1 MNNGYTPYEKRKRAL
16 SALSAIPNDLHRPE
30 WHRAGIAAIA
40 AGLLID
46 DIVAWSEP
54 GYDKF
59 NEHDVRDAFK
69 TITPGGGITERTLF
83 QIAFENGWT
92 DDSKTHAP
100 EKKPTKPQQSHVEP
114 RKPLPGM
121 NAAEVWA
128 RCLPVPLSHEYA
140 VRKQLSDRV
149 LTLLRVVPTNDKL
162 YIAGTPCVGY
172 LVVPCY
178 APDGQLQTL
187 QFIPPEHGVR
197 KLNLPYPIK
206 GTTLTVGS
214 ATDTTVFVESM
225 ANADSVWQSTGYES
239 ICCFGSGNIK
249 GAIADYRSRE
259 PDKSIVIL
267 PDRGKEN
274 EAVEIARE
282 YKCSVALLP
291 EGEPDKFDCNDL
303 FVRDGVDVLQALFD
317 KLREP
322 PLPEPLLKP
331 VSIFDLYT
339 NPSPPPAFIW
349 DGYLPRGTVTLFG
362 AHGGTGKSTVG
373 LMLSVCVAMG
383 MPLFD
388 VATTQCKVLFV
399 SLEDGTHII
408 RHRLSFIC
416 RAMNINPELLRDS
429 LHILDGTAHPE
440 LFSSEN
446 RNGGDKTGSYH
457 ELSRKVKTEGYGL
470 VIVDNASDAFGGDEI
485 VRRQVRAFMR
495 TMAEIARL
503 GDCATLLLAHVDKGT
518 SRGNGGSEAYSGS
531 TAWHNSAR
539 SRLFMSRDS
548 GGLLKL
554 EHQKSNLGR
563 MREPITLEWP
573 DNGLP
578 SLVGNYDN
586 PGSGQQQGR
595 ADDKKAIALLRMIH
609 EFESL
614 GQFCSPALKARNNV
628 HAMLRN
634 EPGFKVLKLDMGET
648 ARIVTQCQRAKW
660 IEPFSYRSVDRK
672 PRERWT
678 LTAEGRAI
686 AGLPPMPES
695 EGAPSAPS
703 APSAP
708 TCHESA
714 DGAQDANA

>member
-1 MNNGYTPYEKRKRAL
+1 MNNGYTPYKKRQRAL
-16 SALSAIPNDLHRPE
+16 SALHAIPNDLHRPE

-59 NEHDVRDAFK
+59 NERDVRAAFK

-83 QIAFENGWT
+83 QIAFEHGWT

-100 EKKPTKPQQSHVEP
+100 VTNRPTKPRKPPVEP
-114 RKPLPGM
+114 RKPAPGM
-121 NAAEVWA
+121 SAAEVWA

-140 VRKQLSDRV
+140 MRKQLSDTA
-149 LTLLRVVPTNDKL
+149 LKLLRVVPLNDRL
-162 YIAGTPCVGY
+162 YIFGTPCAGY
-172 LVVPCY
+172 LAVPAY
-178 APDGQLQTL
+178 SNDGTLQTL
-187 QFIPPEHGVR
+187 QLIPPGKGET
-197 KLNLPYPIK
+197 KLNLAGAPMK
-206 GTTLTVGS
+206 GATFTVGA
-214 ATDTTVFVESM
+214 ATEKTVFVESIG
-225 ANADSVWQSTGYES
+225 NADSVWTATGYQS
-239 ICCFGSGNIK
+239 VCCFSSGNIK
-249 GAIADYRSRE
+249 DVIADYRSRE

-267 PDRGKEN
+267 PDRGKEA
-274 EAVEIARE
+274 EAFAIASE

-303 FVRDGVDVLQALFD
+303 FVRDGGDVLQALFD

-322 PLPEPLLKP
+322 PKPEPLLKS
-331 VSIFDLYT
+331 VSIFDVIS

-457 ELSRKVKTEGYGL
+457 ELSHKVKTEGYGL

-531 TAWHNSAR
+531 TAWHNSSR
-539 SRLFMSRDS
+539 SRLFMSRADN
-548 GGLLKL
+548 GQLTL
-554 EHQKSNLGR
+554 EHQKSNLGKK
-563 MREPITLEWP
+563 REQITLEWP

-578 SLVGNYDN
+578 CLVGNYDN
-586 PGSGQQQGR
+586 PGMAQQQGR
-595 ADDKKAIALLRMIH
+595 ADDKTAIALLRLIA
-609 EFESL
+609 EFESM

-634 EPGFKVLKLDMGET
+634 EPGFKTLKLDMGET

-678 LTAEGRAI
+678 LTAGGRAI

-695 EGAPSAPS
+695 EFAPS

-714 DGAQDANA
+714 DGAQGANA